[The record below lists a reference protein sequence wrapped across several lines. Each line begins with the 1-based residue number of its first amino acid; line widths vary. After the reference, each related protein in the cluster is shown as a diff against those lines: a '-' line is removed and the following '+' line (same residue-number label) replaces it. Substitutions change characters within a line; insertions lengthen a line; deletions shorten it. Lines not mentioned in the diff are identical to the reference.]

1 MWETIAI
8 IVFDIIAFFAAAAI
22 TYRWLFKRL
31 FDILCSG
38 ICILVLAPLFL
49 VLTLRNKRAEKEGK
63 TLLTK
68 EKFVGKKGKIIYLR
82 KYVLSKKSGLFSVY
96 SLLDIFEGKLSF
108 VGVAPFRPSDCEFL
122 DEEELDR
129 QYVKPGLINPLVL
142 NGDEEIDY
150 DGMLEN
156 DCDYALKYS
165 LWRDFKI
172 FFSWILRKARGEGTF
187 YLGKTREKNY
197 ALSLLEEER
206 IEQAAYD
213 EALKLDIDEE

>member
-8 IVFDIIAFFAAAAI
+8 IALDIIAFFVAAAI

-38 ICILVLAPLFL
+38 ISILVLAPLFL
-49 VLTLRNKRAEKEGK
+49 VLALRNKQAKKEGK

-68 EKFVGKKGKIIYLR
+68 EKYVGKKGKIIYLR
-82 KYVLSKKSGLFSVY
+82 KYASKKKECLFSVY
-96 SLLDIFEGKLSF
+96 SLLDVFEGKLSF
-108 VGVAPFRPSDCEFL
+108 VGVAPFRPSDWEFL

-129 QYVKPGLINPLVL
+129 QYSKPGLINPLVIS
-142 NGDEEIDY
+142 GDEELDY

-156 DCDYALKYS
+156 DCDYALKIS
-165 LWRDFKI
+165 LWKDVKI
-172 FFSWILRKARGEGTF
+172 FVSWILRKARGEGTF
-187 YLGKTREKNY
+187 YLGTTREKTY

-206 IEQAAYD
+206 IEKSAYD
-213 EALKLDIDEE
+213 EALKLDNEE